1 MSQATL
7 AGEAVNAKGIGTRL
21 VWPRARRYIRGMS
34 QVETIKAQA
43 AQLSAAELGE
53 VTAFLEKLQRQARR
67 KQAVEAVC
75 GKYQDAL
82 RPSAEFMH
90 DKAEEKR
97 LEERPW
103 RS

>member
-1 MSQATL
+1 MPFDASARRPC
-7 AGEAVNAKGIGTRL
+7 GTRL
-21 VWPRARRYIRGMS
+21 VWPRARRYFAAMS
-34 QVETIKAQA
+34 QVETMKAQA
-43 AQLSAAELGE
+43 GQLSVAELAE
-53 VTAFLEKLQRQARR
+53 VTAFLEKLQRQAQR

-75 GKYQDAL
+75 GKYQAAL
-82 RPSAEFMH
+82 RPSVEFLH